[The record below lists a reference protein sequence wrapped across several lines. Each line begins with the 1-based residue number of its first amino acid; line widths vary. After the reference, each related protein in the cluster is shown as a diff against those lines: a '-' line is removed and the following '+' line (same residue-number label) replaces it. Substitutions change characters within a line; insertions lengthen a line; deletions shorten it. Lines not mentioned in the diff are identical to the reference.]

1 MSLVPRICTYSGSEL
16 PAGSAHSLSI
26 TQAHIGAILET
37 HNNPYWRA
45 LHPRAA
51 SLSLSLSLSLSSS
64 SMLSLSVL
72 MPRASESEAVSV
84 CHRNRERVAL
94 PSFLSSFLPPSP
106 LSFIIPQR
114 AGGRLEI
121 APTAQAGR
129 LYFKTALLPFS
140 PEVLRDRQFKT

>member
-26 TQAHIGAILET
+26 TQVHIGAILET

-51 SLSLSLSLSLSSS
+51 PLSLSLSLSLSS

-106 LSFIIPQR
+106 LSFIIPQW

-121 APTAQAGR
+121 APTAQAGP